1 MEKCKKLEILF
12 QIGFGGLT
20 LGGIIIYLGKIVIG
34 KSSEVFL
41 ENQKY
46 KLEVNKI
53 EHQVKYSKLHEERAI
68 VIKELY
74 ISLFDIESI
83 LSLIAAQNQLD
94 KWESSDITSEKM
106 VSKKY
111 QETKVFL
118 EKNRIYLKNE
128 LCEKIINLLDD
139 CLFLTTKMITSKT
152 SNNKSIKPNE
162 DIVSQWRIN
171 EIESAQ
177 KIKEQRLELAEVFR
191 EIIGVI

>member
-1 MEKCKKLEILF
+1 M
-12 QIGFGGLT
+12 
-20 LGGIIIYLGKIVIG
+20 
-34 KSSEVFL
+34 
-41 ENQKY
+41 
-46 KLEVNKI
+46 
-53 EHQVKYSKLHEERAI
+53 
-68 VIKELY
+68 
-74 ISLFDIESI
+74 
-83 LSLIAAQNQLD
+83 
-94 KWESSDITSEKM
+94 
-106 VSKKY
+106 
-111 QETKVFL
+111 FL

-191 EIIGVI
+191 EIIE

>member
-1 MEKCKKLEILF
+1 MDGELIKYLF

-162 DIVSQWRIN
+162 DIVSQGRIN

>member
-1 MEKCKKLEILF
+1 MSRKLKILHLAPRF
-12 QIGFGGLT
+12 PFPMDNG
-20 LGGIIIYLGKIVIG
+20 GKIVIG

-162 DIVSQWRIN
+162 DI
-171 EIESAQ
+171 
-177 KIKEQRLELAEVFR
+177 LE
-191 EIIGVI
+191 

>member
-1 MEKCKKLEILF
+1 MDGELIKYLF

>member
-1 MEKCKKLEILF
+1 MDGELIKYLF

-41 ENQKY
+41 ENQKH

-162 DIVSQWRIN
+162 DIVSQWRIH